1 MTHMSYT
8 FEAEISPGMAPRDVV
23 SLAQIAE
30 DGGFDRLGISCIAL
44 WPDTYQL
51 QALVAANTTRIRIG
65 SMVTNPYTRHAAVH
79 AAALA
84 TLDELSEGRAFC
96 GLGVGAGLEALGLQ
110 YPQPVRTLRESITAI
125 TRLLAGETVSMQGRT
140 LMLNAARLHRPA
152 THKVPIAIGT
162 RSKQVMRLAGELA
175 DIALVGARHL
185 TPALVAQYRGWLAE
199 GAARAG
205 RRADAI
211 EVMPRITLCIS
222 RDERLAITSVK
233 RYAAHYLDILGERG
247 PPVDAARR
255 VAISDALKQAR
266 GWYFDLERHDPPA
279 LLDLVDDA
287 LTRAFA
293 VVGTPEQCADQI
305 RALLALGFRGVS
317 CNLAPVVRSSNYLGL
332 RETLEGAAEMLAL
345 LR

>member
-1 MTHMSYT
+1 MAYT
-8 FEAEISPGMAPRDVV
+8 FEAEISPGMAPREVV
-23 SLAQIAE
+23 ALAQLAE
-30 DGGFDRLGISCIAL
+30 DAGFDRLGISCIAL

-51 QALVAANTTRIRIG
+51 QALVAANTRRIHVG

-84 TLDELSEGRAFC
+84 TLDELSDGRAFC
-96 GLGVGAGLEALGLQ
+96 ALGVGAGLEALGLQ
-110 YPQPVRTLRESITAI
+110 YRKPVRTLRESITAI
-125 TRLLAGETVSMQGRT
+125 ARLLAGETVSMQGQIVT
-140 LMLNAARLHRPA
+140 LNAARLHRPP

-162 RSKQVMRLAGELA
+162 RSEQVMRLAGELA

-205 RRADAI
+205 RRVDGV
-211 EVMPRITLCIS
+211 EVMPRITLCVS
-222 RDERLAITSVK
+222 RDEPLAITSVK

-255 VAISDALKQAR
+255 AAISDALKAAR
-266 GWYFDLERHDPPA
+266 GWYFDLARYDPPE
-279 LLDLVDDA
+279 LLELVDDSLA
-287 LTRAFA
+287 RAFA
-293 VVGTPEQCADQI
+293 VVGTPEQCSDQI
-305 RALLALGFRGVS
+305 RTLLAMGFRGVS
-317 CNLAPVVRSSNYLGL
+317 CNLAPVIRASNYVGL